1 MNARAGRPA
10 RAVVAAALAVLA
22 VVAAVGSC
30 TGDDPQ
36 PTTTGP
42 APEVGTG
49 PVNGGR
55 LVIAVPTDG
64 GGVVPTGAPWS
75 PSQQQIARAVYDRLA
90 VYDDAYQVQPQLAER
105 IEADRRFTRWTV
117 TLRAGVVFPDGTPLD
132 AAVVERNLD
141 AQRASPTGSVVL
153 APVESVF
160 VTGPRTV
167 VITTRTPWSS
177 FPHVLT
183 GQIGHI
189 AAPATLED
197 PAAATAPVGSGPFR
211 VTAWTPGSS
220 IELVRN
226 SSYWRDDAPRL
237 DEVSFRVVPGEAE
250 RVAALRS
257 GRVDVAL
264 SSDPIALGAL
274 VDVAATGS
282 LRLVV
287 DRDGEA
293 PKATF
298 VLNAA
303 VPPFLDP
310 LARSAVVAA
319 TDRKALHAAAF
330 PDVFDPVKAPTSDG
344 SVWFDDAPLPSR
356 DVGRARSEA
365 ARYEEIYGEPL
376 AFGLQVPADAT
387 SLRLAAEWRRQLSAA
402 GIGVTIEPTTLEPAR
417 ARAAA
422 GEFEATLLPL
432 FGTWHPDSWYPA
444 LHRALMTPPGSP
456 GANLARFGTSGIDA
470 ALDAARATD
479 DFAEQVELYRR
490 VQGELLA
497 GGAYLPLVRLT
508 PGVAA
513 REDVR
518 DLTVWTTATGRPGLA
533 TEQGTV
539 DLTGVWL
546 DRPPT
551 PAE

>member
-1 MNARAGRPA
+1 MTARGGRTVGAG
-10 RAVVAAALAVLA
+10 AALALAVL
-22 VVAAVGSC
+22 VVLLASVAC

-42 APEVGTG
+42 APEVDTG

-55 LVIAVPTDG
+55 LVVAVASDG
-64 GGVVPTGAPWS
+64 GGVVPAGAPWS
-75 PSQQQIARAVYDRLA
+75 PSQLQIARAVYDRLA
-90 VYDDAYQVQPQLAER
+90 VYDDTYQVQPQLAER
-105 IEADRRFTRWTV
+105 IEADRGFTRWTL
-117 TLRAGVVFPDGTPLD
+117 TLRDGVVFPDGTLLD
-132 AAVVERNLD
+132 AAVVKRNLD
-141 AQRASPTGSVVL
+141 AQRATPTGSVVL
-153 APVESVF
+153 APIESVF

-167 VITTRTPWSS
+167 VLTTRAPWSS

-183 GQIGHI
+183 GQVGYI
-189 AAPATLED
+189 AAPATLDE
-197 PAAATAPVGSGPFR
+197 PGAATAPVGSGPFR
-211 VTAWTPGSS
+211 VTAWTPGGSV
-220 IELVRN
+220 ELVRN

-237 DEVSFRVVPGEAE
+237 DAVSFRVVPREDE
-250 RVAALRS
+250 RVEALRS

-264 SSDPIALGAL
+264 SADPVALGAL
-274 VDVAATGS
+274 AEDASTGP

-303 VPPFLDP
+303 APPFLDP
-310 LARSAVVAA
+310 VARSAVGAA

-330 PDVFDPVKAPTSDG
+330 PGVFDAVKAPTSDA
-344 SVWFDDAPLPSR
+344 SVWFDDAPLPPR
-356 DVGRARSEA
+356 DLGRARREA
-365 ARYEEIYGEPL
+365 ARYEEIYGGPL
-376 AFGLQVPADAT
+376 EFTLEVPADAT
-387 SLRLAAEWRRQLSAA
+387 SLRLAAEWRRQLAAA
-402 GIGVTIEPTTLEPAR
+402 GIGVTIEPTTLADAR
-417 ARAAA
+417 ARATT

-456 GANLARFGTSGIDA
+456 GANFARFGTSGIDA

-497 GGAYLPLVRLT
+497 GGAYLPVVRLT

-546 DRPPT
+546 DRPPP